1 MSKQCKVVEDLLPL
15 YHDGICSEESRQMV
29 DEHLSQCEHC
39 RKMLNQID
47 GELVSP
53 GAKDADIKPL
63 EGINKAVKKGKKK
76 ALIAGI
82 SIALAVMVVLFAGMS
97 IWWYTQ
103 EYTYYLPFA
112 EGQTPDSIYE
122 YNEDGSIKQSVVVD
136 AGKFTWYDGTY
147 RYDVDVPG
155 FLSQSGDVKMEPLDS
170 NEDEHIYLSIGRGDG
185 KKYLFTVSFCGTD
198 HFWFDENGKVDWPY
212 FIVDSALNLYYPNHW
227 TEDYCQEVAA
237 KFEEYKDEVRVLVYD
252 AMAMWPFIE

>member
-1 MSKQCKVVEDLLPL
+1 MSKQCKIVEDLLPL

-39 RKMLNQID
+39 RKLLKQID

-82 SIALAVMVVLFAGMS
+82 SITLAVVLILFAGVS
-97 IWWYTQ
+97 IRWYTQ
-103 EYTYYLPFA
+103 EYAYYTPFA
-112 EGQTPDSIYE
+112 AGQAPHSIHWYDEEGNI
-122 YNEDGSIKQSVVVD
+122 GASVVED
-136 AGKFTWYDGTY
+136 AGKYTWYDGTY
-147 RYDVDVPG
+147 RYDVEVPG
-155 FLSQSGDVKMEPLDS
+155 FLSRSGRVEMTPLDS
-170 NEDEHIYLSIGRGDG
+170 SEKEHISLGITRWEGT
-185 KKYLFTVSFCGTD
+185 KYVFHVSFSGDD
-198 HFWFDENGKVDWPY
+198 HNWIDEDGDINWPY
-212 FIVDSALNLYYPNHW
+212 FIVDSSLNLYYPDRW
-227 TEDYCQEVAA
+227 SEDSRQEMTA
-237 KFEEYKDEVRVLVYD
+237 KFEEYNDEVRTLVYE